1 MAKVTSCRAV
11 ASSLASFTG
20 RCPLPSEAPLPE
32 SGAVGQTAPGRS
44 GTPAGA
50 PYRESAR
57 GAVPGASDTAR
68 SGRSALPASACLL
81 VVLRPALAARRLRFP
96 FLQQPAG
103 RHPAHAV
110 RFGFGASSSSCCC
123 RPPADL
129 ALPLGVRGS
138 GTRGSSGGSGRSGS
152 AAIPPVRGP
161 SLGGAWLKTHWSH
174 WLRANGG
181 GGRAG
186 PGAAE
191 PSAAVDEGTDAAA
204 AVRPLA
210 MAPGGEAARTAPPH

>member
-44 GTPAGA
+44 GTLAGA

-103 RHPAHAV
+103 RHPGARGEV
-110 RFGFGASSSSCCC
+110 RL
-123 RPPADL
+123 RRLLLLLLLPPARR
-129 ALPLGVRGS
+129 LGAPARGPGFRNAGVVRGLGALGLS
-138 GTRGSSGGSGRSGS
+138 RDPSRARPLSRGRLAQDALESLAPGERGRRPGG
-152 AAIPPVRGP
+152 PRG
-161 SLGGAWLKTHWSH
+161 GGAE
-174 WLRANGG
+174 RGC
-181 GGRAG
+181 GRG
-186 PGAAE
+186 
-191 PSAAVDEGTDAAA
+191 
-204 AVRPLA
+204 
-210 MAPGGEAARTAPPH
+210 H